1 MTYYAYLRVT
11 GGVGVKVEGGGGGGG
26 GNQRKVFPKEK
37 IP

>member
-11 GGVGVKVEGGGGGGG
+11 GVVGVKVEGQGHL
-26 GNQRKVFPKEK
+26 RTVLPIDK

>member
-11 GGVGVKVEGGGGGGG
+11 GGVGVKVEGGGGQGHL
-26 GNQRKVFPKEK
+26 RTVLPIDK

>member
-11 GGVGVKVEGGGGGGG
+11 GVVGVKVEGVGGGQGHL
-26 GNQRKVFPKEK
+26 RTVLPIDK